1 MKVFRAILI
10 MCVALTV
17 ALTNDLTV
25 HAQQRSNSSSEE
37 TVRTIVLEFE
47 KGLNERDLRRIE
59 AVVAEDLVVLENGHR
74 NEGWAD
80 FRDHHLI
87 PEMKEPAPP
96 SKSEFI
102 TIKTS
107 DRLAWAYTRTDMKL
121 TRKAGEQIEA
131 RLWSVYVLEK
141 RNRDWK
147 IVLLDWSLYVPNRG
161 AK

>member
-1 MKVFRAILI
+1 MKVFWAILI
-10 MCVALTV
+10 LGVTLTG
-17 ALTNDLTV
+17 DLTAL
-25 HAQQRSNSSSEE
+25 AQQSPNSSSEE
-37 TVRTIVLEFE
+37 TVRNIVLEFE
-47 KGLNERDLRRIE
+47 KGLNERNLRRIE

-80 FRDHHLI
+80 FRDHHLV

-96 SKSEFI
+96 STSEFI

-107 DRLAWAYTRTDMKL
+107 DRLAWAYTRTDIKL
-121 TRKAGEQIEA
+121 TRKSGEQIGA

-147 IVLLDWSLYVPNRG
+147 IVLLDWSLYMPNRG